1 MIKTDQRQQQ
11 DEMRATLGLG
21 EEGARRPWLRWVL
34 WGLLAV
40 AAIAAILF
48 FRSRQQGGKG
58 TGYVTSPAQVG
69 DLVETVTATG
79 TLEALDTVQVG
90 SETSGRILD
99 VLVDFNDQVKKG
111 QVLATIDPEQAS
123 ARADEAAAQLR
134 AARAAV
140 ARAQATQAESAQ
152 NLKRSRSLMESGLI
166 SRQDYDTAQATAQRS
181 QADVA
186 SARAQATV
194 AEATLTAARSSLQK
208 TSILSPIDGIVLSRA
223 VEPGQTVAAS
233 FQTPVLFTI
242 ARDLKDMTL
251 HVQVD
256 EADVGKVREG
266 QPATFTVDAYPQ
278 RDFESRVVS
287 LRNVATTEQNVV
299 TYEAVLSVD
308 NSALLLRPGMT
319 ATASVVTQR
328 KQGVLLVPNAAL
340 RFTPPDVAAANQEQ
354 RRGLFLPGITRGGP
368 MGGGRQRSNGG
379 SQGNQGGQAG
389 RTGGSGGFRNG
400 GAANGAEGAAGAR
413 AGRRRGAGATGTV
426 WVLREGKPVPIEVT
440 TGATD
445 GRNTEIT
452 SRQLK
457 AGDEVIVDVAVQA
470 AKKGA
475 AS

>member
-11 DEMRATLGLG
+11 DEMKATLGLG
-21 EEGARRPWLRWVL
+21 ENGQRRPWMRWAL
-34 WGLLAV
+34 WGLIV
-40 AAIAAILF
+40 AAVIAGGLLY
-48 FRSRQQGGKG
+48 RSRQQGAKG
-58 TGYVTSPAQVG
+58 TSYTTSPARVG

-79 TLEALDTVQVG
+79 TLEALDTVEVG

-123 ARADEAAAQLR
+123 ARADESAAQLR
-134 AARAAV
+134 AARASV
-140 ARAQATQAESAQ
+140 ARAQATAEESAR
-152 NLKRSRSLMESGLI
+152 NLARSRGLREAGLI
-166 SRQDYDTAQATAQRS
+166 SQQDYDAAQATARRA
-181 QADVA
+181 QADIA

-194 AEATLTAARSSLQK
+194 AEAGLSAAQSSLQK
-208 TSILSPIDGIVLSRA
+208 TSIRSPIDGIVLSRA

-242 ARDLKDMTL
+242 ARDLTDMSL

-278 RDFESRVVS
+278 REFDSRLVS
-287 LRNVATTEQNVV
+287 LRNLATTDQNVV
-299 TYEAVLSVD
+299 TYEAVLAVD
-308 NSALLLRPGMT
+308 NSGLLLRPGMT

-328 KQGVLLVPNAAL
+328 KEGVLLVPNAAL
-340 RFTPPDVAAANQEQ
+340 RFTPPEVAAAGQEP
-354 RRGLFLPGITRGGP
+354 RRGIFLPGITRGGP
-368 MGGGRQRSNGG
+368 GGTGGGNRQQQRSGSQNGG
-379 SQGNQGGQAG
+379 TN
-389 RTGGSGGFRNG
+389 
-400 GAANGAEGAAGAR
+400 GAAGAQGGRR
-413 AGRRRGAGATGTV
+413 AGTGAKGTV
-426 WVLREGKPVPIEVT
+426 WVLREGKPVSIEVT

-452 SRQLK
+452 SPQLK
-457 AGDEVIVDVAVQA
+457 AGDEVIVDVVAQA

-475 AS
+475 S

>member
-11 DEMRATLGLG
+11 DEMRATLGLDEDG
-21 EEGARRPWLRWVL
+21 GQRRPWMRWVL
-34 WGLLAV
+34 WGLVAFAV
-40 AAIAAILF
+40 IAGVLLY
-48 FRSRQQGGKG
+48 RSRQQGAKG
-58 TGYVTSPAQVG
+58 TSYVTSPARVG

-79 TLEALDTVQVG
+79 TLEALDTVEVG

-134 AARAAV
+134 AARASV
-140 ARAQATQAESAQ
+140 ARAQATQQEAAQ
-152 NLKRSRSLMESGLI
+152 NLKRSRGLRDAGLI
-166 SRQDYDTAQATAQRS
+166 SQQDFDAAQATALRA
-181 QADVA
+181 QADIA

-194 AEATLTAARSSLQK
+194 AEAGLSAAQSSLQK

-242 ARDLKDMTL
+242 ARDLKDMSL

-266 QPATFTVDAYPQ
+266 QAATFTVDAYPQ
-278 RDFESRVVS
+278 REFDSRVVS

-299 TYEAVLSVD
+299 TYEAVLAVD
-308 NSALLLRPGMT
+308 NNDLLLRPGMT

-328 KQGVLLVPNAAL
+328 KQDVLLVPNAAL
-340 RFTPPDVAAANQEQ
+340 RFTPPDVAAANNQDQ
-354 RRGLFLPGITRGGP
+354 RRGGLFLPGITRGGP
-368 MGGGRQRSNGG
+368 GGPGGGGNRQQQRS
-379 SQGNQGGQAG
+379 GQAG
-389 RTGGSGGFRNG
+389 NAQAPG
-400 GAANGAEGAAGAR
+400 GAQSAQGTQGTQG
-413 AGRRRGAGATGTV
+413 GRRRGARADATV
-426 WVLREGKPVPIEVT
+426 WVLRQGAPVAVQVT

-445 GRNTEIT
+445 GRNTEIR
-452 SRQLK
+452 SQQLK
-457 AGDEVIVDVAVQA
+457 AGDEVIVDVAAQTP
-470 AKKGA
+470 KKGA

>member
-11 DEMRATLGLG
+11 DEMRTTLGLD
-21 EEGARRPWLRWVL
+21 EDPRRPWMRWAL
-34 WGLLAV
+34 WGLVAV
-40 AAIAAILF
+40 AVIAGILL
-48 FRSRQQGGKG
+48 FRARQQDTKG
-58 TGYVTSPAQVG
+58 TSYTTSPARVG

-79 TLEALDTVQVG
+79 TLEALDTVEVG

-123 ARADEAAAQLR
+123 ARADEASAQLR
-134 AARAAV
+134 AARASV
-140 ARAQATQAESAQ
+140 ARAQATQEETAQ
-152 NLKRSRSLMESGLI
+152 SLRRSRGLRDAGLI
-166 SRQDYDTAQATAQRS
+166 SQQDFDAAQATARRA

-194 AEATLTAARSSLQK
+194 AEAGLSAAQSSLQK

-242 ARDLKDMTL
+242 ARDLKDMSL

-266 QPATFTVDAYPQ
+266 QAATFTVDAYPQ
-278 RDFESRVVS
+278 REFDSRVVS
-287 LRNVATTEQNVV
+287 LRNVATTDQNVV
-299 TYEAVLSVD
+299 TYEAVLAVD
-308 NSALLLRPGMT
+308 NSGLLLRPGMT
-319 ATASVVTQR
+319 ATAAVITQR
-328 KQGVLLVPNAAL
+328 KQDVLLVPNAAL
-340 RFTPPDVAAANQEQ
+340 RFTPPDVAAAGQEQ
-354 RRGLFLPGITRGGP
+354 RRGIFLPGITRGGP
-368 MGGGRQRSNGG
+368 GGGNRQQQQRSG
-379 SQGNQGGQAG
+379 SQ
-389 RTGGSGGFRNG
+389 NG
-400 GAANGAEGAAGAR
+400 GADGTAGTRGGRRAGA
-413 AGRRRGAGATGTV
+413 GTSGTV
-426 WVLREGKPVPIEVT
+426 WVLRQGAPIAVQVT

-445 GRNTEIT
+445 GRNTEVR
-452 SRQLK
+452 SQQLK
-457 AGDEVIVDVAVQA
+457 AGDEVIVDVVAQA